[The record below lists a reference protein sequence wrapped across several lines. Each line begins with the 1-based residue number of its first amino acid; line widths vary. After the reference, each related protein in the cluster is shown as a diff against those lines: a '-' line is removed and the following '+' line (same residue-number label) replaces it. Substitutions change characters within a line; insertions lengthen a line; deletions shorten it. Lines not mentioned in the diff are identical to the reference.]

1 MEKQFFFL
9 RETEMYQFIYSSKL
23 SVHRMCLVPGND
35 KALIDQIPQ
44 HPVLTSLGRLD
55 GVALDVIHYG
65 CSYFILEME
74 FFLVKQMG
82 I

>member
-1 MEKQFFFL
+1 MPL
-9 RETEMYQFIYSSKL
+9 IP
-23 SVHRMCLVPGND
+23 CND

-44 HPVLTSLGRLD
+44 HPVLTFPGRLD
-55 GVALDVIHYG
+55 GVALDVIQYG
-65 CSYFILEME
+65 CSYFILERE